1 MQMAPEEK
9 TNLDKFDDLDYN
21 VFSGQKWDELGR
33 SHLKDILVHWPD
45 GHTSKGIDTHINDL
59 KTMFVYA
66 PDTRI
71 KQHPIKIASGEW
83 TAVMG
88 IMEGTFTEPMATS
101 DGKTIVPTGKSFKLP
116 MVTIGHWKDGI
127 MDEEW
132 LFWDNASYMKQIG
145 IGN

>member
-1 MQMAPEEK
+1 MAPEEK

-66 PDTRI
+66 PEAHSR
-71 KQHPIKIASGEW
+71 HNP
-83 TAVMG
+83 
-88 IMEGTFTEPMATS
+88 
-101 DGKTIVPTGKSFKLP
+101 
-116 MVTIGHWKDGI
+116 
-127 MDEEW
+127 
-132 LFWDNASYMKQIG
+132 
-145 IGN
+145 